1 VTAEHAAV
9 IAANADA
16 LVAFGP
22 EIAKGFYDTLYG
34 HGPTEEIFHE
44 GERPMRE
51 QTLIGWW
58 ERTARGPIDDDYWAW
73 MAMVGLTH
81 VVRRVTNPMML
92 AMADYVA
99 EFVSTNSY
107 RLQLSQGD
115 RTRLVEGF
123 ERVAS
128 MTRSV
133 ITYGYDHAMSASLNE
148 RAGIPE
154 ALLARLGDQTSGMRW
169 STPSQSSVSET
180 RGRHFHVTRSPCQRD
195 AACHWAGRDHGSR
208 HVLVGPCDGVD
219 PCRPGT
225 SDARGTP
232 AHRERSLRGTR
243 CNRVG

>member
-1 VTAEHAAV
+1 MDSMHEIARTAIDQTPPACRVTAEHAAV

-128 MTRSV
+128 MTRSI
-133 ITYGYDHAMSASLNE
+133 ITYGYDHAMSAALYE

-154 ALLARLGDQTSGMRW
+154 ALLARLGDQTI
-169 STPSQSSVSET
+169 
-180 RGRHFHVTRSPCQRD
+180 RD
-195 AACHWAGRDHGSR
+195 A
-208 HVLVGPCDGVD
+208 LV
-219 PCRPGT
+219 
-225 SDARGTP
+225 DAESELG
-232 AHRERSLRGTR
+232 L
-243 CNRVG
+243 